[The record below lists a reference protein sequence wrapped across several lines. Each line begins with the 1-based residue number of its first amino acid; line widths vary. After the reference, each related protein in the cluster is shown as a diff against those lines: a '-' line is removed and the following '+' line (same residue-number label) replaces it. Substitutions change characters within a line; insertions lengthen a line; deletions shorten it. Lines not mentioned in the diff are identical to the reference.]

1 MYFRIQNKDTLQQ
14 QTVSELT
21 DFLWQE
27 NWRLVRELLNSE
39 VNIHEVDE
47 YERQNSLLQY
57 GF

>member
-1 MYFRIQNKDTLQQ
+1 MYIRIINKDSLMQ

-21 DFLWQE
+21 EFLWQE
-27 NWRLVRELLNSE
+27 GWRLGRELKNSE
-39 VNIHEVDE
+39 VNIYEVDE

>member
-1 MYFRIQNKDTLQQ
+1 MQ

-21 DFLWQE
+21 EFLWQE
-27 NWRLVRELLNSE
+27 GWRLGRELKNSE
-39 VNIHEVDE
+39 VNIYEVDE

>member
-1 MYFRIQNKDTLQQ
+1 MYLRIQNKDTLQQ

-27 NWRLVRELLNSE
+27 NWRLVRELRNSE
-39 VNIHEVDE
+39 VNINEVDE

>member
-1 MYFRIQNKDTLQQ
+1 MYLRIQHKETFKQ
-14 QTVSELT
+14 QTVTELT

-27 NWRLVRELLNSE
+27 GWRLGRELKNSE
-39 VNIHEVDE
+39 VNIYEVDE

>member
-1 MYFRIQNKDTLQQ
+1 MYLRIQHKETFQQ
-14 QTVSELT
+14 QTVTELT

-27 NWRLVRELLNSE
+27 GWRLGRELKNSE
-39 VNIHEVDE
+39 VNIYEVDE